1 MSNVASRTVELAIAA
16 AGNRDNQWLK
26 RVYDNVA
33 EIAVM
38 LQDESEIKEWARRI
52 DEAARYRTIF
62 HGWEDEIPQGWTRPS
77 RLLIN
82 CQSDSAIKNAPGKP
96 GHNPE
101 GLEHFRTDPL
111 WTRPGKLMAARIK
124 DVRPGS
130 ELLVYKFTEDVDGE
144 RKSRVL
150 VHFEVLKSPRADVRP
165 PAQAQTSEQPTQAAP
180 SAEPPVAVPPEA
192 HSHDDNRQL
201 TEIERRF
208 MALSG
213 PNKVAYG
220 RACKE
225 VGITNPIVPDPEQMQ
240 VALDMLA
247 GLEE

>member
-1 MSNVASRTVELAIAA
+1 MSDVASRTVELAIAA

-52 DEAARYRTIF
+52 NEAARFKVNYL
-62 HGWEDEIPQGWTRPS
+62 GWEDEIPKGWTRPS
-77 RLLIN
+77 RLLVQT
-82 CQSDSAIKNAPGKP
+82 QSDDAIKDAPGKWN
-96 GHNPE
+96 HNLTGE
-101 GLEHFRTDPL
+101 EHVRTDPL
-111 WTRPGKLMAARIK
+111 WTRPGKLIAARIK
-124 DVRPGS
+124 DVPVGS
-130 ELLVYKFTEDVDGE
+130 ELLIYKFTEEKRDG

-150 VHFEVLKSPRADVRP
+150 VHFEVLKSPRAGSRP

-225 VGITNPIVPDPEQMQ
+225 VGITNPIVPDPEQMK
-240 VALDMLA
+240 VAMDMLA